1 MVIVNLAIWT
11 GDKMKIFASQ
21 KGFCIALS
29 LCLLLGFA
37 GFGLNFL
44 SPASAP
50 TANTTES
57 DGDSK
62 PSYIKWFEFD
72 ATNEVLTQAMKR
84 DIASIEEDVKLD
96 WIQIIACLAAKY
108 GGDFGCYKTSDMDA
122 VCEKLKAGT
131 PPVEIA
137 GSEKYYNYYYE
148 GYRAALGGLVGDY
161 EIETD
166 TESGRQTVHKY
177 GLKAFSPIAKGYGFN
192 HYDDFG
198 NSRTYGFAR
207 KHLGNDLMGSVG
219 TPIIAVES
227 GVVEAL
233 GWNQY
238 GGWRIGIRSLDGM
251 RYYYYAH
258 LRKDRP
264 YHSSLAVGTTVTA
277 GDVIGYL
284 GMSGYSTKENTN
296 NINVPHLHFGLQLI
310 FDESQKDSNN
320 EIWIDLYD
328 FVEFLQK
335 NKSAVEKD
343 DTKEFHRVY
352 QMRDPNAF
360 E

>member
-1 MVIVNLAIWT
+1 MRCVYKVFRKYGFLCVLLCACIVSGI
-11 GDKMKIFASQ
+11 IFPFLC
-21 KGFCIALS
+21 GF
-29 LCLLLGFA
+29 
-37 GFGLNFL
+37 N
-44 SPASAP
+44 
-50 TANTTES
+50 ANNAETVSEAA
-57 DGDSK
+57 DGDAQQK
-62 PSYIKWFEFD
+62 ADYIKWFEFD
-72 ATNEVLTQAMKR
+72 ATNEVMTRAMKA
-84 DIASIEEDVKLD
+84 DIESESAQVKLD
-96 WIQIIACLAAKY
+96 WTEIIACLATKY
-108 GGDFGCYKTSDMDA
+108 GGDFGRYKSSDFDE
-122 VCEKLKAGT
+122 VCNALREGKTASS
-131 PPVEIA
+131 VA

-148 GYRAALGGLVGDY
+148 GYRAVLGNFIGYY
-161 EIETD
+161 EEEQETD
-166 TESGRQTVHKY
+166 TGRRMVKKY
-177 GLKAFSPIAKGYGFN
+177 GLKAFSPIAKGYGFS

-233 GWNQY
+233 GWNRY

-264 YHSSLAVGTTVTA
+264 YHAALAVGKTVTA

-296 NINVPHLHFGLQLI
+296 NINIPHLHFGLQLI

-320 EIWIDLYD
+320 EIWIDMYQL
-328 FVEFLQK
+328 VEFLQK
-335 NKSAVEKD
+335 NKSAVQKD
-343 DTKEFHRVY
+343 DLKEFNRVY
-352 QMRDPNAF
+352 NMRDPSAY

>member
-1 MVIVNLAIWT
+1 
-11 GDKMKIFASQ
+11 MKHFLSHKA
-21 KGFCIALS
+21 FCSVLS
-29 LCLLLGFA
+29 LCILV
-37 GFGLNFL
+37 GLCSFIVSNSL
-44 SPASAP
+44 SIPGSAP
-50 TANTTES
+50 VAATEEES
-57 DGDSK
+57 TDA

-72 ATNEVLTQAMKR
+72 ATSEVLTQAMKR
-84 DIASIEEDVKLD
+84 DIASMEQEVKLN
-96 WIQIIACLAAKY
+96 WIEIIACLATKY
-108 GGDFGCYKTSDMDA
+108 GGDFGRYKASDMDA
-122 VCEKLKAGT
+122 VCEKLQAGT
-131 PPVEIA
+131 PPAEIA
-137 GSEKYYNYYYE
+137 ENEKNYTYYYE
-148 GYRAALGGLVGDY
+148 GYYAALGGLVGDY
-161 EIETD
+161 EIEVD
-166 TESGRQTVHKY
+166 TESGRQMVHKY
-177 GLKAFSPIAKGYGFN
+177 GLKAFSPIAKGYGFS

-198 NSRTYGFAR
+198 NSRTYGYAR
-207 KHLGNDLMGSVG
+207 RHLGNDLMGSIG
-219 TPIIAVES
+219 TPIVAVES

-264 YHSSLAVGTTVTA
+264 YHASLAVGQTVTA

-328 FVEFLQK
+328 FVEFLQQ

-343 DTKEFHRVY
+343 DTKEYYRVY
-352 QMRDPNAF
+352 QMRDPAAY

>member
-1 MVIVNLAIWT
+1 MAFSGSVQAY
-11 GDKMKIFASQ
+11 F
-21 KGFCIALS
+21 F
-29 LCLLLGFA
+29 
-37 GFGLNFL
+37 
-44 SPASAP
+44 P
-50 TANTTES
+50 TSESITVTTDTPDNSE
-57 DGDSK
+57 K

-72 ATNEVLTQAMKR
+72 ATNHVLSSAMKR
-84 DIASIEEDVKLD
+84 DVISLQEEVKLD

-108 GGDFGCYKTSDMDA
+108 GGDFSRYKEADMDA
-122 VCEKLKAGT
+122 VCEKLRAGT
-131 PPVEIA
+131 PPATIA
-137 GSEKYYNYYYE
+137 GSEKYYTYYYE

-161 EIETD
+161 EIEED
-166 TESGRQTVHKY
+166 TESGRQMVHKY
-177 GLKAFSPIAKGYGFN
+177 GLKAFSPIAKGYGFS

-264 YHSSLAVGTTVTA
+264 YHASLEVGKTVTA

-352 QMRDPNAF
+352 QMRDPAAY

>member
-1 MVIVNLAIWT
+1 MRRISVFFLKYKFICCILCICLAF
-11 GDKMKIFASQ
+11 GVMFPV
-21 KGFCIALS
+21 
-29 LCLLLGFA
+29 LCTLIPR
-37 GFGLNFL
+37 
-44 SPASAP
+44 SSETSA
-50 TANTTES
+50 AAES
-57 DGDSK
+57 SSEEK
-62 PSYIKWFEFD
+62 AQYIKWFEFD
-72 ATNEVLTQAMKR
+72 ATNDILTRAMKV
-84 DIASIEEDVKLD
+84 DIESEKAEGIKLNWIE
-96 WIQIIACLAAKY
+96 IIACLATKY
-108 GGDFGCYKTSDMDA
+108 GGEFSRYKSSDFDD
-122 VCEKLKAGT
+122 VCKQMKEGKPASL
-131 PPVEIA
+131 IA

-148 GYRAALGGLVGDY
+148 GYRAVLGNFIGYY
-161 EIETD
+161 EIEEEVD
-166 TESGRQTVHKY
+166 GVRNTVRKY
-177 GLKAFSPIAKGYGFN
+177 GLKVFSPIAKGYGFS

-207 KHLGNDLMGSVG
+207 KHLGNDLMGNIG

-233 GWNQY
+233 GWNRY

-264 YHSSLAVGTTVTA
+264 YHSSLCVGKIVTA

-296 NINVPHLHFGLQLI
+296 NINIPHLHFGLQLI

-320 EIWIDLYD
+320 EIWIDLYQLVD
-328 FVEFLQK
+328 FLQK
-335 NKSAVEKD
+335 NKSEVYKD
-343 DTKEFHRVY
+343 DTKEYNRVY
-352 QMRDPNAF
+352 NMRDPAAY

>member
-1 MVIVNLAIWT
+1 MNFFFKYKT
-11 GDKMKIFASQ
+11 
-21 KGFCIALS
+21 FCSFLCVCALI
-29 LCLLLGFA
+29 GV
-37 GFGLNFL
+37 FGLCAAYFF
-44 SPASAP
+44 PASESI
-50 TANTTES
+50 TVTTDTPDNNE
-57 DGDSK
+57 K

-72 ATNEVLTQAMKR
+72 ATNHVLSSAMKR
-84 DIASIEEDVKLD
+84 DVISLQEEVKLD

-108 GGDFGCYKTSDMDA
+108 GGDFSRYKEADMDA
-122 VCEKLKAGT
+122 VCEKLRAGT
-131 PPVEIA
+131 PPATIA
-137 GSEKYYNYYYE
+137 GSEKYYTYYYE

-161 EIETD
+161 EIEED
-166 TESGRQTVHKY
+166 TESGRQMVHKY
-177 GLKAFSPIAKGYGFN
+177 GLKAFSPIAKGYGFS

-264 YHSSLAVGTTVTA
+264 YHASLEVGKTVTA

-352 QMRDPNAF
+352 QMRDPAAY